1 MRTGDEV
8 RAVSGAELENPVL
21 PNKGPISSEGNDG
34 LHVGGP
40 HGDPSCI
47 SQ

>member
-1 MRTGDEV
+1 MRMGDEV
-8 RAVSGAELENPVL
+8 RVVRGAELENPVL

-34 LHVGGP
+34 LQVGGP
-40 HGDPSCI
+40 HGGPGCV